1 MRLFLL
7 RNLGSIIALRF
18 SPSFL
23 GKGLG
28 LCLGALLIGHSSPTF
43 ALVGDDT
50 KFTLNAL
57 PSFKT
62 VPADKKAIYQTA
74 QAQGY
79 CSDVL
84 EIEQEGLVQSRP
96 EFNNRFSVGTV
107 RNKAEQ
113 TALEIYALGY
123 RRCQA
128 LKHLSR
134 VLAIPKLKAGIA
146 PYAPKKPSLS
156 SKIKNKDMRFTL
168 FAPKP
173 RLGIFFQ
180 PNSAAL
186 NQLIEDRSRPK
197 GLDRPIDWARSQMPL
212 DEEILL
218 HTAFTDLVILSICHS
233 YPEAYKD
240 LGKFY
245 DVQFAVIDPFI
256 NYGLFRQAVYLGI
269 DSQEMEARLA
279 EVALS
284 LPSEVVK
291 NLDEHSKQNKLH
303 KHPQLAR
310 LFKLCHSY

>member
-1 MRLFLL
+1 MRLYQL

-28 LCLGALLIGHSSPTF
+28 LCLTALLIGHSSPTL
-43 ALVGDDT
+43 ALGGDDT

-57 PSFKT
+57 PSFET

-156 SKIKNKDMRFTL
+156 SKIKNKDMDMYQVMGNNT
-168 FAPKP
+168 
-173 RLGIFFQ
+173 
-180 PNSAAL
+180 
-186 NQLIEDRSRPK
+186 
-197 GLDRPIDWARSQMPL
+197 
-212 DEEILL
+212 EEIATESPDYSEDDILL
-218 HTAFTDLVILSICHS
+218 VMQQAQVSKEQAIEALTDCNGDLAQAIL
-233 YPEAYKD
+233 
-240 LGKFY
+240 
-245 DVQFAVIDPFI
+245 
-256 NYGLFRQAVYLGI
+256 
-269 DSQEMEARLA
+269 
-279 EVALS
+279 
-284 LPSEVVK
+284 
-291 NLDEHSKQNKLH
+291 KLTT
-303 KHPQLAR
+303 
-310 LFKLCHSY
+310 